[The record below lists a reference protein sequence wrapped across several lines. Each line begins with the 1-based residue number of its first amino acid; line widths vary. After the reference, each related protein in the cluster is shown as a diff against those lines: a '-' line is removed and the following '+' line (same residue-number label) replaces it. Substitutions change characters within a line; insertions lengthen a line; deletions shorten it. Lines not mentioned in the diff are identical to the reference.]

1 MLDFCLFDCLF
12 LQFLIFIFIFIVIS
26 IHCICSLEV
35 QGIEMNAVLT
45 KGKRQAPNTFYFP
58 VSSLSLSLCPLTF
71 DWCSHA

>member
-45 KGKRQAPNTFYFP
+45 KGKRQALTR
-58 VSSLSLSLCPLTF
+58 SISLSLLFLSRYVP
-71 DWCSHA
+71 